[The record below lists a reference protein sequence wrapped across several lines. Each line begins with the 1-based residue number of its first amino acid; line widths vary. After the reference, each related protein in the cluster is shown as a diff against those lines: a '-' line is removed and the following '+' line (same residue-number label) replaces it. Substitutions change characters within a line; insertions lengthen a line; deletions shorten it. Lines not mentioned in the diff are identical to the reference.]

1 MVLFPSKMEDF
12 VATGVDRAR
21 EAKRELRAAQRVDD
35 GSYWLLASV
44 LGIVTVF
51 VGTLWAL
58 GALAVSMPA

>member
-1 MVLFPSKMEDF
+1 M
-12 VATGVDRAR
+12 ATDVDRAR

-51 VGTLWAL
+51 VGALWAL
-58 GALAVSMPA
+58 GALAGSMSA